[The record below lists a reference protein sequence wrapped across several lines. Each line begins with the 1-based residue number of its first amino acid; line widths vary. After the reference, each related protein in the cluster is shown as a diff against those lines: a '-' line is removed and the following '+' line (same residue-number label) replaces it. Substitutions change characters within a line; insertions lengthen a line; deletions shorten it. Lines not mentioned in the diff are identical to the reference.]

1 MSKGEKFNRSVRVF
15 SNDVLLGNVA
25 LNCMKG
31 YAWAYIK
38 KNEKQEIIV
47 GNLLYKVVERR
58 GFKR

>member
-1 MSKGEKFNRSVRVF
+1 
-15 SNDVLLGNVA
+15 
-25 LNCMKG
+25 MKG